1 MNLPPQTLAWT
12 LFFFWSF
19 LPPQN
24 TLSTFSLSL
33 SVLQSSVS
41 DISERF
47 SSYFLF
53 NLLYHSEA
61 YCDVTFLNL
70 SSFSAL
76 CFPSGLVPST
86 LFELSS
92 YVRGLT

>member
-1 MNLPPQTLAWT
+1 MNLPIQTLAWT
-12 LFFFWSF
+12 LFF
-19 LPPQN
+19 LG
-24 TLSTFSLSL
+24 LSSHRKTHFSHSL

-61 YCDVTFLNL
+61 CDVTFLNL
-70 SSFSAL
+70 SGFSAL
-76 CFPSGLVPST
+76 CFPSGFVPFT
-86 LFELSS
+86 LFEPST